1 MSTRSPVEPLPEAAA
16 APSDEMLLARSRDE
30 PDAFVAIFDRHFE
43 SVHRYL
49 HRRVGRDLAD
59 ELAAETFVR
68 AFSRRA
74 SFEPRS
80 EGALPWLYGI
90 ATNLLR
96 RHRRSEERRLR
107 AYARSGRDDV
117 VELDEDALADRL
129 DAATRGDAI
138 AAALAALRPDERDAI
153 CLVALAG
160 LTHEQAAVALGI
172 PPGTMASRL
181 HRARSR
187 LRPLLSPGVEPAT
200 KETS

>member
-1 MSTRSPVEPLPEAAA
+1 
-16 APSDEMLLARSRDE
+16 
-30 PDAFVAIFDRHFE
+30 
-43 SVHRYL
+43 
-49 HRRVGRDLAD
+49 VGRDLAD

-74 SFEPRS
+74 AFEPRS

-90 ATNLLR
+90 ANLLR
-96 RHRRSEERRLR
+96 SHRRSEERRLR

-129 DAATRGDAI
+129 DATTRERAI
-138 AAALAALRPDERDAI
+138 AAALASLESDERDAI

-160 LTHEQAAVALGI
+160 ITHEQAAIALGI

-187 LRPLLSPGVEPAT
+187 LRRLLSTGEEPAD
-200 KETS
+200 KETP